1 MTGKRHVDYVRDYS
15 KNLIPVIPNGATLS
29 PNSTI
34 DPGNRGKVPGQRK
47 ADGTWFGG
55 WKDLPPATLAL
66 AKLWDGWGA
75 YIGARGGFD
84 GMIGLDVDLTIRE
97 DADRVLEIAYGLFG
111 RKNLAVRRVDHPD
124 HTKLLICVR
133 LEGPMPASF
142 NLDLVQSDG
151 SHGQIQFL
159 GPGRYFNLHGIHPK
173 RLKPY
178 IWENDPADKPLVSVS
193 MAEFEAFWAAI
204 GNDFE
209 VAHRPRLYAF
219 NQVQRAPEQCTP
231 EEMDALLE
239 LIPNDDSFEPYGEFI
254 EMGAAMFGASAGAGW
269 GRVRWLAWCDQ
280 VDQPQDRKPEIF
292 WDSMHM
298 PRSGAGKLRMFANAR
313 APYEMALRAFAEPEI
328 EPEVIEQAGEE
339 MDARRAFL
347 EGWALVGGESFY
359 ELPPRQPTT
368 RAALNLQ
375 MTRAMKGGL
384 RRALGGNKDATAAGL
399 FALHSPNL
407 VSATVHE
414 PGQGRFIVVD
424 GKRFLNLWSP
434 PPRPHLGKSIDP
446 AVVDFYE
453 ELVKFVLGSAA
464 EAELWR
470 LWHAWMLQN
479 PGKAPGWGWIVKS
492 GQGLGKDLLNLPP
505 RNAHGA
511 DYTPVGF
518 RAFSD
523 RYNAYAEKH
532 LVVASEMRTKKGNG
546 GEDVYT
552 VLKELMSG
560 NETVLIRPMY
570 QRPYLARN
578 VAGFIV
584 FSNKEQPLQLE
595 HDDRRFHVVA
605 SFNTDSR
612 APEYYAGA
620 RKLLEKHWAMIGEHL
635 FTLPLS
641 DANNAVMV
649 GNAPGSD
656 AKARM
661 VQQTAEQVLRELL
674 ADLES
679 DNPPP
684 EILPVV
690 TTGELTAWLKHPDQ
704 ALQPHELPNRNE
716 LRDLIYRLGVRAL
729 NPEPKDPKQAR
740 AVGGAR
746 LYRLVKTWRD
756 KDGRYNL
763 ENMSATR
770 LARLHNGR
778 AMPPADLKAVDE
790 GEV

>member
-1 MTGKRHVDYVRDYS
+1 MRRRRHVDYVRDYS
-15 KNLIPVIPNGATLS
+15 RNLIPVIPNGAKLS

-55 WKDLPPATLAL
+55 WKDLPPATMAL
-66 AKLWDGWGA
+66 ARLWDEWGA
-75 YIGARGGFD
+75 YIGGRSGIDGF
-84 GMIGLDVDLTIRE
+84 IGLDVDLTVRK
-97 DADRVLEIAYGLFG
+97 DVDRVLALAHGIFG
-111 RKNLAVRRVDHPD
+111 RTLAVRRVDHPE
-124 HTKLLICVR
+124 HTKLLIALR

-142 NLDLVQSDG
+142 NLDIMQSNDT
-151 SHGQIQFL
+151 HGQIQFL
-159 GPGRYFNLHGIHPK
+159 GPGRYFNLHGVHPK
-173 RLKPY
+173 RLRPY
-178 IWENDPADKPLVSVS
+178 IWENDPADKPLVTINLV
-193 MAEFEAFWAAI
+193 ELEAFWAAI
-204 GNDFE
+204 GKDFD
-209 VAHRPRLYAF
+209 VIHRPRLYAF

-239 LIPNDDSFEPYGEFI
+239 LIPNDTTFEPYGEFI
-254 EMGAAMFGASAGAGW
+254 EMGAAMFGASAGAEW

-298 PRSGAGKLRMFANAR
+298 PRSGAGKLRMFANER

-328 EPEVIEQAGEE
+328 EPDVIEQAGEE

-347 EGWALVGGESFY
+347 EGWALVGGEAFY
-359 ELPPRQPTT
+359 ALPPVRPTPP
-368 RAALNLQ
+368 AAFNR
-375 MTRAMKGGL
+375 MMIREMKGGL
-384 RRALGGNKDATAAGL
+384 RRALGGNKDSTAAGL

-414 PGQGRFIVVD
+414 PGRGRFIGVN
-424 GKRFLNLWSP
+424 GGRLLNLWSP
-434 PPRPHLGKSIDP
+434 PERPWLGKPIDL
-446 AVVDFYE
+446 AVVDFYQ
-453 ELVKFVLGSAA
+453 ELAAFVLGSVE

-479 PGKAPGWGWIVKS
+479 PGKAPGWGWIIKS
-492 GQGLGKDLLNLPP
+492 GQGLGKDLLTSPI
-505 RNAHGA
+505 AASHGL
-511 DYTPVGF
+511 DYMPVGF
-518 RAFSD
+518 REFSD

-532 LVVASEMRTKKGNG
+532 LVIASEMRSGKGNG
-546 GEDVYT
+546 GETLYT
-552 VLKELMSG
+552 ALKELMSG
-560 NETVLIRPMY
+560 NEKVLIRPMY
-570 QRPYLARN
+570 QRPYMARN

-605 SFNTDSR
+605 NFSIENRT
-612 APEYYAGA
+612 PEYYAEA
-620 RKLLEKHWAMIGEHL
+620 RRLLTEHWAMIGEHL
-635 FTLPLS
+635 LTLPLS
-641 DANNAVMV
+641 AADHAVV
-649 GNAPGSD
+649 IGHAPASD

-661 VQQTAEQVLRELL
+661 VQQTAEQVLRDLF

-679 DNPPP
+679 DSPPP
-684 EILPVV
+684 EILPIV
-690 TTGELTAWLKHPDQ
+690 TTGELMVWLKHPDQ
-704 ALQPHELPNRNE
+704 ALQPHEIPNRNE

-740 AVGGAR
+740 AVEGQR

-763 ENMSATR
+763 ESMSATR

-790 GEV
+790 GEA